1 MIRLEG
7 TPDYKVSTRKKWVV
21 LHIGADRYLLTPTEA
36 LHLADMVVD
45 HAERTSHE

>member
-21 LHIGADRYLLTPTEA
+21 LHSGADRYLLTPTGGTD
-36 LHLADMVVD
+36 LADGLVD
-45 HAERTSHE
+45 NGERVQP